1 MTDRDLL
8 SAAARD
14 IRTVMR
20 RQQAEANALDPE
32 CWEPPDPV
40 LMDLAVECDEVM
52 HGQRFDPPD
61 LLERI
66 AGVLGDGWE
75 T

>member
-20 RQQAEANALDPE
+20 RRQASANALDPMG
-32 CWEPPDPV
+32 WEPPDPT
-40 LMDLAVECDEVM
+40 LMALAVECDEVM
-52 HGQRFDPPD
+52 HGQRWEAPD

-66 AGVLGDGWE
+66 AGVLGDEWE
-75 T
+75 P